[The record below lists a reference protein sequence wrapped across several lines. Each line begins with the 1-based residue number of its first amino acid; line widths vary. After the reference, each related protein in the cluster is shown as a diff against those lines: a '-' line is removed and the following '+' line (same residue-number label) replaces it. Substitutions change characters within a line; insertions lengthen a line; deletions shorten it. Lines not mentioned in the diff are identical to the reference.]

1 MSTPRKPLIAGNW
14 KMHKTVAETR
24 AYIAELRTL
33 RLPLDA
39 VDAVICPPFT
49 ALAAAREELAETQ
62 VGLGAQNVNWA
73 AQGAF
78 TGEIS
83 APMLAELGVRWVV
96 IGHSERRA
104 LFGELDFRVN
114 EKARIALEHGITP
127 IVAVGETEA
136 QHAAGLARQT
146 VRTQVTAAFA
156 GIPSAEI
163 ARCVVAYE
171 PIWAIGTGRAD
182 TPESANAIMGEIRA
196 ATDGLQDVRILYG
209 GSVNPANIAA
219 FVAQPEIDG
228 ALSGGASLQPASFAA
243 LLDGAVRGAGHGI
256 AQ

>member
-1 MSTPRKPLIAGNW
+1 VSSSRKPLIAGNW

-24 AYIAELRTL
+24 AYVGELRTL
-33 RLPLDA
+33 PLPLDT

-49 ALAAAREELAETQ
+49 ALAAARDELRGTP

-114 EKARIALEHGITP
+114 EKARIALEYGITP
-127 IVAVGETEA
+127 IVAVGETES
-136 QHAAGLARQT
+136 QHAAGIARDA
-146 VRTQVTAAFA
+146 VCTQVTAAFA
-156 GIPSAEI
+156 GIPTADI

-182 TPESANAIMGEIRA
+182 TPEGANAIMGEIRRA
-196 ATDGLQDVRILYG
+196 VDGLQNVRILYG
-209 GSVNPANIAA
+209 GSVNPANIAS

-228 ALSGGASLQPASFAA
+228 ALCGGASLQAASFAG
-243 LLDGAVRGAGHGI
+243 LLDGAVHGA